1 MPDSADLPVKLKVSD
16 LTKYFPVKQ
25 GLLQRTSAYIKAVDG
40 VDFSIKAGQ
49 TLGLV
54 GESGCGK
61 STIARLLLRLHI
73 PDSGAIEFEGKDMAD
88 LSKDEMKKIRREI
101 QIVFQD
107 PYGSLNPRMTIGETI
122 EDGLRILGLTAAER
136 KLKIIQ
142 LLDLVGLFPYMA
154 GRYPH
159 QFSGGQRQRVG
170 IARAL
175 SVNPSLLLL
184 DEPIAALDVSIQ
196 AQIINLFSDLQS
208 QMRLSYLFISHN
220 LNVVGHVSHM
230 VAVMYLGKIMEY
242 AKTEVIFDNP
252 MHPYTKALLSAS
264 PGPDPK
270 YEAKYYLKGDVP
282 SPVDPPS
289 GCRFQLR
296 CPLVELDCCR
306 EDIPMVRISSD
317 HIVRCWKIP

>member
-1 MPDSADLPVKLKVSD
+1 MPDSAVPDKLKVAG

-25 GLLQRTSAYIKAVDG
+25 GLLQRTTAYVKAVDG
-40 VDFSIKAGQ
+40 IDFSIKAGQ

-61 STIARLLLRLHI
+61 STVARLILRLHI
-73 PDSGAIEFEGKDMAD
+73 PNSGAIEFEGKNMAD
-88 LSKDEMKKIRREI
+88 LSKNEMKGIRREI

-107 PYGSLNPRMTIGETI
+107 PYSSLNPRMTIGETI
-122 EDGLRILGLTAAER
+122 EEGLRILGLTAAE
-136 KLKIIQ
+136 KKQKMIQ
-142 LLDLVGLFPYMA
+142 LLDLVGLSPYMA

-208 QMRLSYLFISHN
+208 QMGLSYLFISHD

-242 AKTEVIFDNP
+242 AKTEVIFDSP

-264 PGPDPK
+264 PEPNPK
-270 YEAKYYLKGDVP
+270 YKAAQYLKGDVP
-282 SPVDPPS
+282 SPIDPPS

-296 CPLVELDCCR
+296 CPSVEPDCCG
-306 EDIPMVRISSD
+306 EDIPMMRISSD
-317 HIVRCWKIP
+317 HMVRCWKTS